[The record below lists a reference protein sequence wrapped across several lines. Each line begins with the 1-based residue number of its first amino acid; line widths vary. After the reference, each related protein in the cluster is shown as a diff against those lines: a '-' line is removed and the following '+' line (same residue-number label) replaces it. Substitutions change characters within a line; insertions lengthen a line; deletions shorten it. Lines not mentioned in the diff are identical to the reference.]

1 MQKLVRFFKEVKL
14 ELRKVTWPGRSE
26 VTNSTTVVLIAIG
39 IIGLFLWIIDLILQG
54 IIGQIM
60 K

>member
-26 VTNSTTVVLIAIG
+26 VANSTTVVLIAVG
-39 IIGLFLWIIDLILQG
+39 IIGLFLWIVDLMLQG
-54 IIGQIM
+54 IVGQIM

>member
-1 MQKLVRFFKEVKL
+1 MQKLGRFFKEVKL

-26 VTNSTTVVLIAIG
+26 VINSTTVVLIAVG
-39 IIGLFLWIIDLILQG
+39 IIGLFLWIIDLMLQG
-54 IIGQIM
+54 IVGQIM